1 MLYFEQSLMQLLWQH
16 FMASLLYPKV
26 FFDSWIIGPVRNS
39 STSFG
44 VGLLRI
50 YAESC
55 DVSVSENKEKLT
67 LVILLTDD
75 IVLRNWWSTML
86 LFFSF
91 SWNSTKSRKQWRKL
105 KMVENLKS
113 CTSHERRCFHITFS
127 FSFWLLEYL
136 WFCNQWDHGTTCE
149 NNDCQEC
156 FWYVLCFYVMFFIQ
170 KHFCHVFEWQ
180 HWLQKPES
188 DRSRRANTYIYGHT
202 QAYCCEL
209 VARSA

>member
-1 MLYFEQSLMQLLWQH
+1 MYGSFANEVQVFKLKFKSDFMLYFEQSLMQLLWQH

-75 IVLRNWWSTML
+75 IVLRN
-86 LFFSF
+86 
-91 SWNSTKSRKQWRKL
+91 
-105 KMVENLKS
+105 
-113 CTSHERRCFHITFS
+113 
-127 FSFWLLEYL
+127 
-136 WFCNQWDHGTTCE
+136 
-149 NNDCQEC
+149 
-156 FWYVLCFYVMFFIQ
+156 
-170 KHFCHVFEWQ
+170 
-180 HWLQKPES
+180 
-188 DRSRRANTYIYGHT
+188 
-202 QAYCCEL
+202 
-209 VARSA
+209 

>member
-1 MLYFEQSLMQLLWQH
+1 MFIFRVTVVLYFINILKILSGSCNFCLLIA
-16 FMASLLYPKV
+16 FVNIFK
-26 FFDSWIIGPVRNS
+26 F
-39 STSFG
+39 
-44 VGLLRI
+44 LLRI
-50 YAESC
+50 GFKILPLTFRQNEN
-55 DVSVSENKEKLT
+55 DVPVFRCSGIPVFRHSGVPSFT
-67 LVILLTDD
+67 TC
-75 IVLRNWWSTML
+75 RNWWSTML

-156 FWYVLCFYVMFFIQ
+156 FWYVLCFFVMFFIQ
-170 KHFCHVFEWQ
+170 KHFCHVFEW
-180 HWLQKPES
+180 
-188 DRSRRANTYIYGHT
+188 
-202 QAYCCEL
+202 
-209 VARSA
+209 